1 MCEYVCFFLG
11 GGGGGRGERLLV
23 ACFKRSLLSY
33 FFFCVSMLSQRC
45 RANLY
50 ANDGLLTHAG
60 EIHRNK
66 KYIQSLLNLLV
77 QFSFLQNKATKRF
90 DEKWWA
96 FMFKEQRAS

>member
-1 MCEYVCFFLG
+1 MCVFFLG
-11 GGGGGRGERLLV
+11 GGAGGGGGSV
-23 ACFKRSLLSY
+23 Y
-33 FFFCVSMLSQRC
+33 YFFCVSMLSQRC